1 MTEAIFYNAV
11 NILFESD
18 YRKLE
23 RLLNQSGKWEEVWKN
38 LPQAPLEAARA
49 RSVPLPL
56 TGQAEKGK
64 LDPQNEWQKL
74 EKLGIRL
81 VMQNEP
87 EYPSLLKEIPQ
98 PPFGIYVLGNLQPEE
113 KIIFAI
119 VGTRKATSEGRELA
133 KKFAAELAGHGFAIA
148 SGLALGI
155 DAAAHEGCLEAKG
168 HTVAVLGNGL
178 DQLYPRTNERLA
190 KKILDSGGA
199 IISEYPPGAP
209 PFPGR
214 FLERNRIV
222 SGLSRGVLVI
232 EAPRESGARV
242 TARHALDQNR
252 DVFVIPGP
260 ISHPSYIGSNQL
272 IRQGAEL
279 VTKPEEIL
287 ESFGIETVSEKGA
300 AASFE
305 TPEEKLIFE
314 TLAKLSLPANVD
326 KIIEMTKLESS
337 GVNRAL
343 TMLTIKNL
351 IKETEGG
358 YTIS

>member
-1 MTEAIFYNAV
+1 MTEAVFYNAA
-11 NILFESD
+11 NIFLESD

-23 RLLNQSGKWEEVWKN
+23 RLLNQFGKWEGVWRN
-38 LPQAPLEAARA
+38 
-49 RSVPLPL
+49 VP
-56 TGQAEKGK
+56 QAEKGK
-64 LDPQNEWQKL
+64 PDPQNEWQKL

-81 VMQNEP
+81 IMQNET
-87 EYPSLLKEIPQ
+87 EYPLLLKEIPQ
-98 PPFGIYVLGNLQPEE
+98 PPFGIYVLGNLPPEE
-113 KIIFAI
+113 KITLAV
-119 VGTRKATSEGRELA
+119 VGTRKATSEGKELA
-133 KKFAAELAGHGFAIA
+133 KIFAAELAKHGFAIA

-155 DAAAHEGCLEAKG
+155 DAAAHEGCLEAGG
-168 HTVAVLGNGL
+168 HTVAVQGNGL
-178 DQLYPRTNERLA
+178 DQFYPRLNDRLA

-199 IISEYPPGAP
+199 IISEYHLHAP
-209 PFPGR
+209 SLPYR

-252 DVFVIPGP
+252 DVFVVPGP
-260 ISHPSYIGSNQL
+260 ISHPNYVGSNQL

-279 VTKPEEIL
+279 VTKPDEIL
-287 ESFGIETVSEKGA
+287 ESFGIETANEKKA
-300 AASFE
+300 AANFE
-305 TPEEKLIFE
+305 TTEEKLIFE
-314 TLAKLSLPANVD
+314 ALAKLSLPADVD

-351 IKETEGG
+351 IKETESG
-358 YTIS
+358 YTLN